1 MDEVEGAGF
10 LEQLTAVHEQHGIP
24 DHRPQ
29 WLR

>member
-1 MDEVEGAGF
+1 MDSVGDGF
-10 LEQLTAVHEQHGIP
+10 LEQLTQLHQEHGIP